1 MMLPKPSR
9 SKRRTPELTL
19 KQKDEIREQV
29 WRDASGRCDKCGKSV
44 MLLAGYW
51 ASMHLHH
58 VQTRGAGGSW
68 ERSNL
73 RCLCLGCHMDIHSG
87 GKPCPPKER
96 A

>member
-1 MMLPKPSR
+1 MILKTM
-9 SKRRTPELTL
+9 KRQRRNPELTR
-19 KQKDEIREQV
+19 KQKGEIREQV
-29 WRDASGRCDKCGKSV
+29 WRDADGRCEKCSKPV
-44 MLLAGYW
+44 LLEQGSW
-51 ASMHLHH
+51 HSMHLHH
-58 VQTRGAGGSW
+58 VKTRGAGGSW